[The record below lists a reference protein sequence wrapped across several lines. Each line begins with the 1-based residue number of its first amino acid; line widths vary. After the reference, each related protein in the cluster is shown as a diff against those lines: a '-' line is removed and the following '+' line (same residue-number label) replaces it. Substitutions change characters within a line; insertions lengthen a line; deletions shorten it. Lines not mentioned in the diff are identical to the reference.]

1 MFSGFLFLSLSQI
14 ISLVSVHPVID
25 PRHEAQMGPSRA
37 KQQRQHPP
45 LLESVW
51 GHTLLLV
58 KCVVF
63 AALRVL
69 PVNPSDASPLCQFRW
84 LTVHYSILISLGLRH
99 EDREALPAC
108 LPAL

>member
-1 MFSGFLFLSLSQI
+1 
-14 ISLVSVHPVID
+14 
-25 PRHEAQMGPSRA
+25 MGPSRA

-45 LLESVW
+45 LHESVW

-69 PVNPSDASPLCQFRW
+69 PVNPSDASLLCQFEW
-84 LTVHYSILISLGLRH
+84 LHHSSQYAWDSDKRTERLYR
-99 EDREALPAC
+99 
-108 LPAL
+108 PAL